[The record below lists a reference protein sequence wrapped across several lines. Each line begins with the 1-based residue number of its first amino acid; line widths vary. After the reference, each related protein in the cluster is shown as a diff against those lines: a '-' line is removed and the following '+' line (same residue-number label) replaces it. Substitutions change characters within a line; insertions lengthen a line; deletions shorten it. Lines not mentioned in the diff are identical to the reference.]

1 MVPCPVHKK
10 IILMSKRQC
19 SFHNGGLKVYDFNF
33 SLRRSASTA
42 AGVSGALPTPAGG
55 RFEEIEQ
62 DMPSSTT
69 QEPSVAIASSAGNL
83 FANHIFCKVPADYSE
98 LHKAIFAF
106 PRKAINNFFSFFIP
120 LAF

>member
-1 MVPCPVHKK
+1 MQ
-10 IILMSKRQC
+10 IILAILKSKILSTLSGSQENNFDVRSKWQC

-42 AGVSGALPTPAGG
+42 AAGVSGALPTSAGG

-83 FANHIFCKVPADYSE
+83 FANHIFFARCSV
-98 LHKAIFAF
+98 IFSTFA
-106 PRKAINNFFSFFIP
+106 P
-120 LAF
+120 

>member
-1 MVPCPVHKK
+1 MQIVLAILKSK
-10 IILMSKRQC
+10 ILSTLSCSQENDFDVRLKWQW

-42 AGVSGALPTPAGG
+42 AGVSGALPTSAGG

-83 FANHIFCKVPADYSE
+83 FANHIFLQGAS
-98 LHKAIFAF
+98 
-106 PRKAINNFFSFFIP
+106 
-120 LAF
+120 